1 MHAEFTDAE
10 VRAFMNNNPETKGQ
24 SLKQVRKNNGGQLM
38 LQRLRNVTLQANKK
52 KRAAS
57 PKKEAPPKMKGGG
70 MYKGKSHAYPT
81 GGLVKDLQIMRKR

>member
-10 VRAFMNNNPETKGQ
+10 VRAFMDKNPETKGE
-24 SLKQVRKNNGGQLM
+24 SLNQVRKNNWGKLM
-38 LQRLRNVTLQANKK
+38 LQRLRNETLQANKK

-57 PKKEAPPKMKGGG
+57 SKKEALPKMKGGG